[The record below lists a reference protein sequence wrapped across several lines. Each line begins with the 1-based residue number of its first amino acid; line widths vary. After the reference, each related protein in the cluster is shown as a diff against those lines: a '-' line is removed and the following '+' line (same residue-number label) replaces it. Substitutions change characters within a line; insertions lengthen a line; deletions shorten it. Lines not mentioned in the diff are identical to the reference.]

1 LKQHRCP
8 QWSKPR
14 NAAVLLN
21 RNPISIFG
29 ELPADLIPAC
39 IGDVEAH
46 FRSRLPEG
54 QNTWGYSKQ
63 RRRPI
68 DKGQAAVIKI
78 SNRQTGDA
86 GWFLDTPV
94 ALIAIAMPLIG
105 RFVLDLL
112 CLWWLAKP
120 LILDYL
126 AKGALVS
133 WLPAACIVPC
143 QVGSLDFQN
152 S

>member
-1 LKQHRCP
+1 VRL
-8 QWSKPR
+8 
-14 NAAVLLN
+14 VLLKCRLRPMRYIN
-21 RNPISIFG
+21 RN
-29 ELPADLIPAC
+29 LPPCGSTLA
-39 IGDVEAH
+39 
-46 FRSRLPEG
+46 
-54 QNTWGYSKQ
+54 Y
-63 RRRPI
+63 
-68 DKGQAAVIKI
+68 
-78 SNRQTGDA
+78 
-86 GWFLDTPV
+86 PV

-133 WLPAACIVPC
+133 WLPVACIVPC